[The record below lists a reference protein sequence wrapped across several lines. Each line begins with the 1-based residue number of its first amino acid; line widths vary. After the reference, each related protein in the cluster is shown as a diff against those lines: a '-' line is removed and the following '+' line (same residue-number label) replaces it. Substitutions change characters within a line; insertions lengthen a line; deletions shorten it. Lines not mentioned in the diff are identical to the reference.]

1 MPRPRP
7 RHKLL
12 LLAQNEVHRCLKR
25 LPADLRLAAEE
36 CPVSFEEEL
45 PEDESHTDEEVLGLF
60 EGRSR
65 LEAAPQS
72 LEEMPC
78 IRLFLCNLWAFA
90 GEDPRYYRW
99 EVSKTYLHELGH
111 YLGWDAEEVEMLGL

>member
-1 MPRPRP
+1 MPRP

-12 LLAQNEVHRCLKR
+12 LLAQNEVHRRLKC
-25 LPADLRLAAEE
+25 LPAEIRKAAEE
-36 CPVSFEEEL
+36 CPVSYEEEA
-45 PEDESHTDEEVLGLF
+45 PEGEDLAGEELLGLF

-65 LEAAPQS
+65 LEPRPRT

-90 GEDPRYYRW
+90 GEDTRHYRW

-111 YLGWDAEEVEMLGL
+111 YLGWDEGQVEALGL